1 VGGLLVNVGSEEEDE
16 PKPRTKVSDVYM
28 YDIHVASGGG

>member
-1 VGGLLVNVGSEEEDE
+1 VGGLLVNVGSEEEEE

-28 YDIHVASGGG
+28 YDIASGGG